1 MLRRLCALSWVAILL
16 AIAACSTASQGAG
29 TKCTSDSDCSTGA
42 CLPFAVFDADSGACT
57 DVAKACSKTCNGDS
71 DCASL
76 GANFKCFQA
85 CNGGP
90 QTCGAT

>member
-1 MLRRLCALSWVAILL
+1 MLPRLSALFFVATLL
-16 AIAACSTASQGAG
+16 ATAACSTSNQVAG
-29 TKCTSDSDCSTGA
+29 TQCTSDSQCSTGA
-42 CLPFAVFDADSGACT
+42 CLPFAVFDADSGACN

-76 GANFKCFQA
+76 GANFKCFAA